1 MSTRGASVP
10 RCFMHCHFGDSTVR
24 REWGGEGERKRKEKK
39 QDEWRRNEL
48 DGDGGWEGWEEGKSD
63 VWEG

>member
-1 MSTRGASVP
+1 MFYALSFWRFNSKKGV
-10 RCFMHCHFGDSTVR
+10 
-24 REWGGEGERKRKEKK
+24 GGEGEKKEGKK

>member
-10 RCFMHCHFGDSTVR
+10 RCFMRCHFGDSTVR
-24 REWGGEGERKRKEKK
+24 REFGGEGKGREKK

-48 DGDGGWEGWEEGKSD
+48 DGDGGWEGWGTKVGRREE
-63 VWEG
+63 